1 MNFIEDNG
9 KKVAALLCVAS
20 CFPVIATVYAMETRP
35 GWHGDKY
42 LNSDTTIAKGWQE
55 IEGKNYYFSEEDGTV
70 DTATTQQAS
79 AASVSSESSTN
90 LKNSV
95 IEVSKTA
102 VEKELKD
109 EEEELDAGEEQAA
122 PVEEALVQPSANV
135 SAQEPTI
142 VQASAP
148 VSEIL
153 EVPAETPAEPVPAQ
167 DPTPTPAP
175 AQETVQE
182 SLPISSL
189 ENTGEENQSVEISV
203 SASTEKSGAEAS
215 IETPA
220 EAAQTEVSGQE
231 PSSVVLLNSTEPATE
246 TITLEQ
252 PAVSSEEV
260 AVPAVEEVQPT
271 QEFIAPEPAPE
282 AEEQQ
287 STYVEEPVQV
297 EETPVYVEENPTY
310 EADNSSVNQTETDP
324 IYNGSTDYTVS
335 EETVSDYTPEPEID
349 YSYAEPEVTN
359 QNQYGELN
367 TNIVASA
374 KELVGVT
381 DGQWCTEVV
390 QQALANA
397 GVSDAYQ
404 LWPDEYAAQYGY
416 YTDTPEAGNLI
427 YYNNGGR
434 GVDHIAIYIG
444 DGEAVHG
451 NYLGQT
457 VIASAYIDGA
467 GAPQFIQVQR

>member
-102 VEKELKD
+102 VEKELNN
-109 EEEELDAGEEQAA
+109 EEEEAIDVEEPVA
-122 PVEEALVQPSANV
+122 PVEEV
-135 SAQEPTI
+135 SAQSNVSVPVQEPTT
-142 VQASAP
+142 VQAPQIVSDTPAVSAEESTEPVTSAPAEATTQEKLPISEAATTPEEVQPTEIP
-148 VSEIL
+148 VSE
-153 EVPAETPAEPVPAQ
+153 
-167 DPTPTPAP
+167 
-175 AQETVQE
+175 
-182 SLPISSL
+182 
-189 ENTGEENQSVEISV
+189 
-203 SASTEKSGAEAS
+203 STEKSEVESTEALAV
-215 IETPA
+215 TPA
-220 EAAQTEVSGQE
+220 EAAQVEVPSQE
-231 PSSVVLLNSTEPATE
+231 ASPVVPLNSTELVTEAATP
-246 TITLEQ
+246 EQ
-252 PAVSSEEV
+252 PIS
-260 AVPAVEEVQPT
+260 
-271 QEFIAPEPAPE
+271 
-282 AEEQQ
+282 
-287 STYVEEPVQV
+287 EEPVV
-297 EETPVYVEENPTY
+297 ASEENVVPSTEEAQPVQEFVAPQPEITEPETGSDQQLTYAEEPTYVEENPTY
-310 EADNSSVNQTETDP
+310 EVDNSVVSTEPVSTGDTSV
-324 IYNGSTDYTVS
+324 DYTAS
-335 EETVSDYTPEPEID
+335 EETGDEYIAQPEVD
-349 YSYAEPEVTN
+349 YSYVEPEVTN
-359 QNQYGELN
+359 QYGQLN

-457 VIASAYIDGA
+457 VIASAYIEGA
-467 GAPQFIQVQR
+467 GNPQFIQVQR